1 MSEKSENAPLR
12 YVGIGVA
19 GAVFP
24 SHRDAIQAT
33 GGELV
38 AVCDVNAEAGQAR
51 ADEYGCAF
59 YTDHETM
66 LRQENPDIAIIA
78 TPHPFHK
85 KLAEDCLNFGC
96 DVLVEKPLAVT
107 MEEADAMV
115 ETARETGKTLAV
127 NFQQRFRPEIRAAK
141 KVLDEDRLGKILRVE
156 LVAVWNRTPAYYRSG
171 GWRGTWRGEGGGI
184 LMNQAPHDLD
194 LLCFL
199 LGAPSRVLAL
209 TRTLLHDISVE
220 DTAQA
225 VVEWES
231 GALGSLHFSTAEAGL
246 PWKLDVLGTRGLLQ
260 IGSGSATLGT
270 FEEDLRDAMQS
281 TKASAIEPP
290 MTAQALKLEDGAGD
304 HRAVHRNFVAAR
316 RGDEPL
322 SCDGDEARCSL
333 QLANAMILSS
343 YREKPVTLP
352 IDRREYSQL
361 LQELRESER
370 DGEKEKSA

>member
-1 MSEKSENAPLR
+1 MSEKSTEKPLR

-19 GAVFP
+19 GVVFP
-24 SHRDAIQAT
+24 AHRDAIESI

-38 AVCDVNAEAGQAR
+38 AVCDVNAQAGQAR

-59 YTDHETM
+59 YDDLETM
-66 LRQENPDIAIIA
+66 LRETKPDIAIIA
-78 TPHPFHK
+78 TPHPFHQ
-85 KLAEDCLNFGC
+85 KLAEQCLRAGC

-107 MEEADAMV
+107 MEEADEMV
-115 ETARETGKTLAV
+115 ETARETGQTLAV

-141 KVLDEDRLGKILRVE
+141 KVLDDGKLGKILRVE
-156 LVAVWNRTPAYYRSG
+156 LVAVWNRTPAYYGSG

-209 TRTLLHDISVE
+209 TRTLLHDINVE

-225 VVEWES
+225 VVEWKD

-246 PWKLDVLGTRGLLQ
+246 PWKLDILGTRGLLQ
-260 IGSGSATLGT
+260 IHDGSATLSA
-270 FEEDLRDAMQS
+270 FEDDLRDTMKN
-281 TKASAIEPP
+281 TKASSVAPQMHAE
-290 MTAQALKLEDGAGD
+290 TLSQEDGAGN
-304 HRAVHRNFVAAR
+304 HRAVHRNFAASL
-316 RGDEPL
+316 RGEEPL
-322 SCDGDEARCSL
+322 SCNGDEARCSL
-333 QLANAMILSS
+333 ELANAMILSS

-361 LQELRESER
+361 LEELRAS
-370 DGEKEKSA
+370 EKEKAA